1 MNPEQSLDKSLS
13 AAATVDADKSRGR
26 LRGIWLFL
34 AIFLPVVAFLAA
46 GAYGIDQV
54 VNNSDLCVKCHEMRP
69 EYYTWLA
76 SSHSQIKCT
85 DCHMPVDPWQ
95 GAIRYTQGLRMIVTH
110 FTNTYQLPL
119 ATKQPIGNDVCLKC
133 HSQNRIPTI
142 PGDLIIS
149 HTTHDAAGVQCIN
162 CHNGA
167 VHARIVERDEI
178 TKVPMQDWTPTTGR
192 IQMEVNNTEPRMLQC
207 LTCHR
212 KWKVTTQCEKCHK
225 KTPTPPSHQPA
236 TWRTM
241 HGQAAWKDV
250 NLCSQCHY
258 EKGLSDSFDKQ
269 EVADYIRSNSFCY
282 NCHLKTKPPDHIYT
296 WAHDHSTHVVKGEV
310 PYCIVCHD
318 LDPPKNGQP
327 TKGNP
332 IYCNMCHGQYY
343 VGPNK
348 IERIELPTTGQTAT
362 GQTVSGQT
370 VEKTD

>member
-1 MNPEQSLDKSLS
+1 MPRLDSEQSHGSSVGAEPSVVANKSS
-13 AAATVDADKSRGR
+13 GK

-34 AIFLPVVAFLAA
+34 GILLTAAVFLGA
-46 GAYGIDQV
+46 GAYGINQV
-54 VNNSDLCVKCHEMRP
+54 VNNSDLCAKCHEMRP
-69 EYYTWLA
+69 EYYTWLS

-85 DCHMPVDPWQ
+85 DCHMPSDPWQ
-95 GAIRYTQGLRMIVTH
+95 RAVRYAQGVRMVVEH

-119 ATKQPIGNDVCLKC
+119 ATRKPISNLVCLKC

-149 HTTHDAAGVQCIN
+149 HTTHDDAGVQCIN
-162 CHNGA
+162 CHNGV
-167 VHARIVERDEI
+167 VHARIVERDQV
-178 TKVPMQDWTPTTGR
+178 TKVPPQDWTPTTGR
-192 IQMEVNNTEPRMLQC
+192 IQMQVDNTQPRMLQC

-212 KWKVTTQCEKCHK
+212 KWKVTTHCEKCHK

-241 HGQAAWKDV
+241 HGQAAWQDV
-250 NLCSQCHY
+250 NQCSQCHY
-258 EKGLSDSFDKQ
+258 EKGLSESYDKQ
-269 EVADYIRSNSFCY
+269 KVADYIRSNTFCY
-282 NCHLKTKPPDHIYT
+282 NCHYKTKPPDHIYT

-318 LDPPKNGQP
+318 LDPPKDGEP

-348 IERIELPTTGQTAT
+348 IERIELPTTGQTVT
-362 GQTVSGQT
+362 GQTA
-370 VEKTD
+370 E